1 MLSYSK
7 LSFWEKQL
15 YFNDLDVT
23 LIGAGLVGYSTA
35 ISIKEKYPK
44 KKILIIERGYLPTGA
59 STKNAG
65 FTCFGSPTELIDDLK
80 SMPENE
86 VVELVKKRYDG
97 LKILKERCGSVPIDY
112 IPCGSNELFTKSEKD
127 LKNYETCLSQLDF
140 LNELIESA
148 TQIKK
153 NFSVAS
159 NTFGFNNVNGLIF
172 SKGEGQINTGKMMN
186 QLHKKAVEL
195 GVHILFSTEIKT
207 WKDEGDC
214 VKIETNYGNFLSKK
228 LIIATNGLTKRIMP
242 EIDLSPARAQV
253 IITKPLKKKPF
264 EGTFHYDEGYF
275 YFRNV
280 ENRILVGGGR
290 NLDLK
295 GEATVEIENSDLILD
310 AVKNLLH
317 EVILPNQK
325 VEIEHQWAGIMG
337 VGETKSPIVKTISE
351 NVQIGVR
358 LGGMGVA
365 LGSLV
370 GKELAEMITFE

>member
-7 LSFWEKQL
+7 LSFWEKEL

-23 LIGAGLVGYSTA
+23 LVGAGIVGYSTA
-35 ISIKEKYPK
+35 ISIKEKYPEK
-44 KKILIIERGYLPTGA
+44 KVLVIERGYLPTGA

-80 SMPENE
+80 TMSENE
-86 VVELVKKRYDG
+86 VVELVRKRYEG
-97 LKILKERCGSVPIDY
+97 LNVLKERCGSKLMDY

-127 LKNYETCLSQLDF
+127 AKNYDSCLSQLHY

-148 TQIKK
+148 TQIKN
-153 NFSVAS
+153 NFSVAR
-159 NTFGFNNVNGLIF
+159 NTFGFNNVNGLLF

-207 WKDEGDC
+207 WKDEDRS
-214 VKIETNYGNFLSKK
+214 VQVETNYGSFQTKK
-228 LIIATNGLTKRIMP
+228 LIIATNGLTQQILP
-242 EIDLSPARAQV
+242 NLNLSPARAQV
-253 IITKPLKKKPF
+253 IITKPLKEKPF

-295 GEATVEIENSDLILD
+295 GESTVEIENSDIILE
-310 AVKNLLH
+310 AIKKLLN

-337 VGETKSPIVKTISE
+337 VGETKAPIVKTISE
-351 NVQIGVR
+351 NVQVGVR

-370 GKELAEMITFE
+370 GKELAEMVNFK